1 MRADLYSELFGLV
14 TLLDDRDTDA
24 TLGAAHSFDREPLRF
39 HNISQLT
46 FPEPPRQRVVVE
58 QDKKTGQSRNRTYVD
73 TAIFGLLG
81 PIGPLPFTYSEM
93 EARATRVNETGM
105 RDLFEVF
112 SHRSTS
118 LMYRGWRKNRNWLEN
133 QPGAAKERQRKF
145 SAMLEGFTGVSDL
158 PERIAWL
165 EFERRQILSCAD
177 VFTRR
182 VRSAGGLRRLLNR
195 QFNLRFEVEEF
206 VGNWESLPDEAKT
219 SLSSPDNP
227 PRLGYNTIIGNRTW
241 QAQSTFRVV
250 IRHPSAA
257 DYQALQP
264 GSESLRRMQL
274 VIQLYCP
281 PELSFRIHIIV
292 DGSAIEPG
300 SLGSSAAHDSAT
312 ESPKTDRPKTGG
324 AMLGWNTVLGQSNPD
339 QDYAFS
345 ICRDYNESRIKP

>member
-1 MRADLYSELFGLV
+1 MNADLYSELFGLV
-14 TLLDDRDTDA
+14 TLLDDRNAET
-24 TLGAAHSFDREPLRF
+24 TLGSIHAIDKEPLRF

-46 FPEPPRQRVVVE
+46 FPEPPRQRVVEEKNE
-58 QDKKTGQSRNRTYVD
+58 QTGETCRRTYVD
-73 TAIFGLLG
+73 NAIFGLLG
-81 PIGPLPFTYSEM
+81 PIGPLPYIYSEM
-93 EARATRVNETGM
+93 EARATRDNETDM
-105 RDLFEVF
+105 RDLFDIF

-118 LMYRGWRKNRNWLEN
+118 LMYRAWRKNRSSLEN
-133 QPGAAKERQRKF
+133 QPGAAKERQRQF

-165 EFERRQILSCAD
+165 ELERKQILSCAD

-182 VRSAGGLRRLLNR
+182 VRSAGGLQRLLNR
-195 QFNLRFEVEEF
+195 QFRLRFEIEEF

-219 SLSSPDNP
+219 SLGAPDNP

-250 IRHPSAA
+250 IRHPSAS

-281 PELSFRIHIIV
+281 AELSFRIHIIV
-292 DGSAIEPG
+292 NGSAIKPG
-300 SLGSSAAHDSAT
+300 SLGDS
-312 ESPKTDRPKTGG
+312 KTDASETGDSEPEHRGREG
-324 AMLGWNTVLGQSNPD
+324 AMLGWNTVLGQPNPNR
-339 QDYAFS
+339 DYAFS
-345 ICRDYNESRIKP
+345 ICRNYNESRMKP